1 MLSELQILATVTS
14 HSNSA
19 LLAKNRPPAA
29 PQMVLS
35 ELRSTHGPNCSFSMT
50 L

>member
-29 PQMVLS
+29 LQMV
-35 ELRSTHGPNCSFSMT
+35 RFRNCVLLMARIAVSR
-50 L
+50 